1 MTEDPA
7 SEIARAAARQ
17 LLPEFGARVEVEVE
31 AALYA
36 QEDGARHEYDPVAI
50 GALIVSV
57 AQLAW
62 TIYSDHRKKAP
73 DVPPEHL
80 ELVLRNEIRRE
91 VEVTPGSARITDV
104 VVKEVINR
112 SRHP

>member
-7 SEIARAAARQ
+7 GEIARAAARR
-17 LLPEFGARVEVEVE
+17 LVPEFGVRVEAGVE

-36 QEDGARHEYDPVAI
+36 QEDGVRHEYDPVAI
-50 GALIVSV
+50 GALIVSI

-62 TIYSDHRKKAP
+62 TIYSDHRTKAP
-73 DVPPEHL
+73 DAPPEHL

-91 VEVTPGSARITDV
+91 VELTPSSARITDV
-104 VVKEVINR
+104 VVKEVIDR